1 MCLRCSIFSKKYIS
15 FDASKPIMTM
25 SYTKILYHIIL
36 RTKRSETSISQN
48 NVSSLYQYIWGIIKN
63 KQGTLYRINGMDDH
77 IHILSDLHPSVS
89 LADYIK
95 SIKVA
100 TSLWMKQSDDFP
112 LFRGW
117 NEGYAA
123 FTYSYKEKETII
135 SYIKNQQEHH
145 RNETLDDELKRLLRE
160 YGLEDYSTPDRG

>member
-1 MCLRCSIFSKKYIS
+1 
-15 FDASKPIMTM
+15 M
-25 SYTKILYHIIL
+25 SYTKILYHIVL
-36 RTKRSETSISQN
+36 RTKRSEMSISQS
-48 NVSSLYQYIWGIIKN
+48 NVTSLYKYIWGIIKN
-63 KQGTLYRINGMDDH
+63 KQGKLYRINGMEDH

-112 LFRGW
+112 LFHGW
-117 NEGYAA
+117 SEGYAA
-123 FTYSYKEKETII
+123 FTYSFKEKNALV

-145 RNETLDDELKRLLRE
+145 RNENTEDELKQLLKE
-160 YGLEDYSTPDRG
+160 YGIEDNSTLERG